1 MILFIFYLT
10 LLLLSLENLCSES
23 LLLNFFCQLLCVKHE
38 FYEELKENIS
48 FNWSHTYYKGQK
60 YENLGEK
67 VFKYSLVEL
76 EDSPIESGSKTST
89 KLLDLIFG
97 SKSTS
102 VLMYHDTYMA
112 DYVNKVMRQKMLV
125 REMHIPY
132 LFDKTILKRGEEI
145 NDYDNYHDLKGYYEN
160 RSITGYSQFVLDRKE
175 DFRGF
180 TGGALYTYLA
190 AGLIATATQYYF
202 NKMENGI
209 WTFCPYGA
217 TN

>member
-1 MILFIFYLT
+1 M
-10 LLLLSLENLCSES
+10 
-23 LLLNFFCQLLCVKHE
+23 
-38 FYEELKENIS
+38 KENIS

-112 DYVNKVMRQKMLV
+112 DYVNKVMRKKMLV

-132 LFDKTILKRGEEI
+132 LFGKTVLKRGEEL
-145 NDYDNYHDLKGYYEN
+145 NDYDNYRDLKGYYEN
-160 RSITGYSQFVLDRKE
+160 RSITGYSQFASDRKV

-180 TGGALYTYLA
+180 TAGVIYADIGV
-190 AGLIATATQYYF
+190 GLIATATQYYF
-202 NKMENGI
+202 VEMKNGI
-209 WTFCPYGA
+209 WTFIPNGA
-217 TN
+217 PNNRQGLIWSVFYNAENKLTPLFIQPIINY